1 MQQET
6 LRELV
11 DRLLRF
17 TGESPTDADAR
28 AIAVDVCANAV
39 FSIWLKHPF
48 QEFVMPGD
56 LRLATV
62 ASQATYILPPYF
74 GRVAS
79 KDGIVRN
86 LTTGV
91 KIFPITQ
98 RELEETYP
106 DIGSAIDTTT
116 SDPQHY
122 TIAGKVGVNVQVA
135 TAGEALEVVSDNA
148 ADVDV
153 LATVEGI
160 LGGQWTTTQVTL
172 NGLVAVA
179 LGTWT
184 YVQTCSKSYPNGTTP
199 ATALTSSRGTVT
211 FRVAAAGATRQ
222 TLLPVESSR
231 EQYQFRL
238 HQTPQSVQT
247 IGIPTI
253 RLPRR
258 LFHDGDV
265 VPSMWGPAVFE
276 QMHIDY
282 SVNRGEL
289 SIQAAAQL
297 PRPELERLIGYDNE
311 RKPAVRMR
319 KIPFGGW
326 R

>member
-6 LRELV
+6 RRELV

-17 TGESPTDADAR
+17 AGESLTDADAR
-28 AIAVDVCANAV
+28 AIGEDACANAV

-48 QEFVMPGD
+48 QEFTMPGD

-62 ASQATYILPPYF
+62 AAQSTYILPPYF
-74 GRVAS
+74 GRIAR

-91 KIFPITQ
+91 KIYPITQ
-98 RELEETYP
+98 QDLEDRYP
-106 DIGSAIDTTT
+106 DIDSAVDTTT

-122 TIAGKVGVNVQVA
+122 SIAGKVGVSAQVA
-135 TAGEALEVVSDNA
+135 TAGELLEVVSDNA

-153 LATVEGI
+153 LATIEG
-160 LGGQWTTTQVTL
+160 LSGGEWTTTQVTL
-172 NGLVAVA
+172 TGTAPVA

-184 YVQTCSKSYPNGTTP
+184 YVQTCSKSYPSGTTP

-211 FRVAAAGATRQ
+211 FRKIAGPVTRQ
-222 TLLPVESSR
+222 TLLPVEASR

-238 HQTPQSVQT
+238 HQTPQRVQT
-247 IGIPTI
+247 IGIPVI

-265 VPSMWGPAVFE
+265 IPSMWGPAVFE
-276 QMHIDY
+276 SMHIY
-282 SVNRGEL
+282 FSVNRGEI
-289 SIQAAAQL
+289 SEAQAEAL
-297 PRPELERLIGYDNE
+297 PRPEFASLVGYDNE
-311 RKPAVRMR
+311 LKPATSLR
-319 KIPFGGW
+319 KKPFGGG

>member
-6 LRELV
+6 RRELV

-17 TGESPTDADAR
+17 VTETNDADAR
-28 AIAVDVCANAV
+28 VIAEDLVADAV
-39 FSIWLKHPF
+39 FSIWLAHPF
-48 QEFVMPGD
+48 QEFVMPAD

-62 ASQATYILPPYF
+62 AAQSTYLLPPYF
-74 GRVAS
+74 GRVAR

-91 KIFPITQ
+91 KIYPITQ
-98 RELEETYP
+98 GDLENRFP
-106 DIGSAIDTTT
+106 DIGSAVDTTT

-122 TIAGKVGVNVQVA
+122 TIAGKVGVSTQVA
-135 TAGEALEVVSDNA
+135 TAGEALEVLSNDA
-148 ADVDV
+148 GDTDV
-153 LATVEGI
+153 LATVEG
-160 LGGQWTTTQVTL
+160 LSGGEWTTTQVTL
-172 NGLVAVA
+172 TGAAAVA

-184 YVQTCSKSYPNGTTP
+184 YVQTCSKAYPNGTTP

-211 FRVAAAGATRQ
+211 FRKVGGGTRQ

-231 EQYQFRL
+231 ECYQFRL

-247 IGIPTI
+247 IGIPVI

-258 LFHDGDV
+258 LFHDADV

-276 QMHIDY
+276 EMEI
-282 SVNRGEL
+282 SWAVNRGEMTRD
-289 SIQAAAQL
+289 AANRT
-297 PRPELERLIGYDNE
+297 PRPKLDRLIGYDNE
-311 RKPAVRMR
+311 LKPGARLR
-319 KIPFGGW
+319 KIPFGGG